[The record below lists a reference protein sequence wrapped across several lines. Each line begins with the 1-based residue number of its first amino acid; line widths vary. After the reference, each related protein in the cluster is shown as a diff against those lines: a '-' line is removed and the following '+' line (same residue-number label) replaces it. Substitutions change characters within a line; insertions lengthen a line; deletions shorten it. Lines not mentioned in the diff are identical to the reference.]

1 MAKIEW
7 TEAAIEDLK
16 KLDKPVAQRV
26 LKKIDWL
33 SNNFERKE
41 V

>member
-1 MAKIEW
+1 MAKIEG

-26 LKKIDWL
+26 LKKINWL